1 MVTIFLLS
9 DPIVFLNLCVHIAF
23 AVIRRMVIM
32 MMVMDS
38 IAPYCFSIQKVSF
51 FTLICVS
58 LSIIKINKSKIQMH
72 FFF

>member
-9 DPIVFLNLCVHIAF
+9 DPIIFFNLCVHIAF

-38 IAPYCFSIQKVSF
+38 IAPYCFFNSEGV
-51 FTLICVS
+51 L
-58 LSIIKINKSKIQMH
+58 LYINLCIS
-72 FFF
+72 